1 MAVVQTVLNDKEI
14 TAHAASFLQDAATG
28 TTTIAIAIAITI
40 IFIITIIIIIII
52 IIIISTSN
60 TRSIIKTSTTYIT
73 APGLVNRANEISIK
87 SSNQLIR

>member
-14 TAHAASFLQDAATG
+14 TAHAATFLQDAATG
-28 TTTIAIAIAITI
+28 TTTTIAITI
-40 IFIITIIIIIII
+40 TITIITTIII

-60 TRSIIKTSTTYIT
+60 ARSIIKTSTTHIT

>member
-52 IIIISTSN
+52 ISTSN